1 MNVKLNEVQD
11 KKFPCNKCNFT
22 IDCYLDFENLL
33 KGIHHNV
40 SVGDKLEFTYSDEK
54 NVFCVKKFTTFN
66 SLNDHQSNYIQWEKC
81 AVCYHNEFE
90 YKKHEE
96 CEH

>member
-40 SVGDKLEFTYSDEK
+40 SVGDEK

-66 SLNDHQSNYIQWEKC
+66 RLNDHQSNYIK
-81 AVCYHNEFE
+81 
-90 YKKHEE
+90 
-96 CEH
+96 